1 MNRYLFFLIFCIN
14 MITNTMAQKLNASV
28 YRSESRYLAN
38 FELADDVLVPYR
50 VGELFGYMNKDKELV
65 IEPQWQDAFP
75 FRHGVAAVGKHFY
88 KKGAYEVDT
97 TTLYALINTQGEL
110 LTDYSYRTIK
120 PFDANGL
127 GKTKHISGYWGALN
141 TKGEEQIPMGF
152 KEIYYQQ
159 TGIYKVKYDGKASFI
174 DKNAKVV
181 FPIEYDDVSLCRDLD
196 SYMVEK
202 DGKQAYYDADFK
214 PITGFDYKANRLD
227 AGFMFGMARVHKG
240 DQTMII
246 NKKGEVLVNITE
258 MGYERCGILAKDF
271 IVVSIK
277 HPDPKNFEDHYKT
290 YKGIMRAS
298 TKELIIDPKKMEYY
312 SIGTLYTEDV
322 APPLF
327 IFINTDYMLGDSR
340 RKIGLMDTEGKI
352 VLPAVYDLITSTYLN
367 NGIFLLENKYGPY
380 SYDNYFYDSKSLEKI
395 GPIKGG
401 VHALSM
407 PSDIGLTVFVQTIM
421 DGDEKYSG
429 IIGLDGKEMIPPK
442 YDRFKGFDEQV
453 FASEGIFYVV
463 HNGLKFYVDAFGY
476 EYKK

>member
-1 MNRYLFFLIFCIN
+1 MKRHLLFFIFCIN
-14 MITNTMAQKLNASV
+14 MITNAMAQKLNASV

-65 IEPQWQDAFP
+65 IEPQWKDAFP

-110 LTDYSYRTIK
+110 LTDYSYWQIM
-120 PFDANGL
+120 PADDNHLAEAL
-127 GKTKHISGYWGALN
+127 HMSGYWGALN
-141 TKGEEQIPMGF
+141 TMGEEQIPMGF
-152 KEIYYQQ
+152 KRIYYQQ
-159 TGIYKVKYDGKASFI
+159 SGIYKVKYDGKAGFI

-258 MGYERCGILAKDF
+258 MGYESCSILAHDF
-271 IVVSIK
+271 ISIDLA
-277 HPDPKNFEDHYKT
+277 HPDPKDFIDQYKRFT
-290 YKGIMRAS
+290 GMMRAS
-298 TKELIIDPKKMEYY
+298 TKELIVDPKEMGYY
-312 SIGTLYTEDV
+312 SISTLYTEDV

-340 RKIGLMDTEGKI
+340 RRIGLMDTEGKI
-352 VLPAVYDLITSTYLN
+352 ILPADYYLIRSTYAN
-367 NGIFLLENKYGPY
+367 NGIFLLDGE
-380 SYDNYFYDSKSLEKI
+380 
-395 GPIKGG
+395 KGG
-401 VHALSM
+401 VSSYLFNSITLKRTEPIPGWLFRLSM
-407 PSDIGLTVFVQTIM
+407 PFNTGLILLSYLVKHK
-421 DGDEKYSG
+421 DKEYY
-429 IIGLDGKEMIPPK
+429 GLVDLEGKVIIPPK
-442 YDRFKGFDEQV
+442 YDRFKGFDEQY
-453 FASEGIFYVV
+453 FATEGIYHVV
-463 HNGLKFYVDAFGY
+463 HHDQKFYIDAFGY
-476 EYKK
+476 EYKR

>member
-14 MITNTMAQKLNASV
+14 MITNAMAQTLNASV

-127 GKTKHISGYWGALN
+127 GKAKHISGYWGALN

-152 KEIYYQQ
+152 KRIYYQQ
-159 TGIYKVKYDGKASFI
+159 TGIYKVKYDGKAGFI

-258 MGYERCGILAKDF
+258 MGYERCGILANDL
-271 IVVSIK
+271 IVVSIE

-298 TKELIIDPKKMEYY
+298 TKELIVDPKKMEYY

-340 RKIGLMDTEGKI
+340 RKLGLMDTEGKI
-352 VLPAVYDLITSTYLN
+352 VLPAVYDLITSTYSN
-367 NGIFLLENKYGPY
+367 NGIFVLKRDENKN
-380 SYDNYFYDSKSLEKI
+380 SYFFDSRTMEKKGAIQGWLSRLTMVPPVSNLNFYKYRKI
-395 GPIKGG
+395 
-401 VHALSM
+401 SN
-407 PSDIGLTVFVQTIM
+407 
-421 DGDEKYSG
+421 ERYYSG
-429 IIGLDGKEMIPPK
+429 IIDFDGIVVIPPK
-442 YDRFKGFDEQV
+442 YDHFKGVDEQY
-453 FASEGIFYVV
+453 FATEGIIHVV
-463 HNGLKFYVDAFGY
+463 HHNQKFYIDVFGF